1 MGFKLDGYK
10 VGFAANK
17 PQTINCPN
25 CGAPVTSGRCEYCNT
40 VIYNEDDAKKEM
52 LLELN
57 RLELN
62 RLETKARELKFKLVY
77 DEIMA
82 DLKLKLRT
90 RNGSSK
96 MWKYWRCRW

>member
-1 MGFKLDGYK
+1 M
-10 VGFAANK
+10 
-17 PQTINCPN
+17 TNCPN

-62 RLETKARELKFKLVY
+62 RLEAKARELKFKLAY
-77 DEIMA
+77 DEMMA
-82 DLKLKLRT
+82 DLKLKLQA
-90 RNGSSK
+90 
-96 MWKYWRCRW
+96 WRYKL

>member
-10 VGFAANK
+10 IGFVDNK
-17 PQTINCPN
+17 PQIINCPN

-40 VIYNEDDAKKEM
+40 VIYNEDAAKKEM

-57 RLELN
+57 RLET
-62 RLETKARELKFKLVY
+62 ETRELKFKLAY

-82 DLKLKLRT
+82 DLKLQALRP
-90 RNGSSK
+90 K
-96 MWKYWRCRW
+96 